1 MTIRHKDEE
10 DSRESCAD
18 VEPAAFSPRG
28 RMSYLSSVPE
38 LLGTPSAIIRIRN
51 ELRKEHDL
59 RYWVDF
65 TFALEQ
71 ARTLPFQRSHGVS
84 IRPMQIRQELSKF
97 LELVSRKAA
106 STLLEIG
113 TARGGTLFLLARAAA
128 PNALLLSIDLPPGP
142 TTGGYPR
149 WRELL
154 YKSFAAKS
162 QKVVLVRRDSHQA
175 ECRRAV
181 DTLLG
186 NRSVDVLFIDGDHSY
201 EGVAADFR
209 LYSPLVRKGGTI
221 ALHDIVSDFRSR
233 HGLATPSDSGGVPLF
248 WSRVKD
254 DYASEEIVA
263 DHDQDGF
270 GIGILRKEH

>member
-71 ARTLPFQRSHGVS
+71 
-84 IRPMQIRQELSKF
+84 LSKF

-142 TTGGYPR
+142 TTGGYSR